1 MTRTH
6 RASFLPPSS
15 AGIPDRYLT
24 ALVLFDELA
33 VRVRSSVEGL
43 SSADRLGGGDRSG
56 QYRLDLVADA
66 DVVDSLLASGYNVLS
81 EESGFHDQGASL
93 TVVVDPVDGSTN
105 ASRGLPWW
113 ASSFSLVA
121 EVDGALTPVAS
132 LVADHGSGAVFSA
145 VAGAGAWHNG
155 VRLPLLGA
163 CRPSEEAIVGLNGRC
178 PINLGWAQTR
188 TFGALALDL
197 CCVAEGRLDGYVDAV
212 VGNHAPWDYLGALL
226 VVSECGGVVVDALGQ
241 DLCVLD
247 HAARRSPVAAP
258 TIERCETWIG
268 TAAGVLWR

>member
-132 LVADHGSGAVFSA
+132 LVAM
-145 VAGAGAWHNG
+145 
-155 VRLPLLGA
+155 
-163 CRPSEEAIVGLNGRC
+163 PSPWSRQVPATRIANRSLTGR
-178 PINLGWAQTR
+178 
-188 TFGALALDL
+188 
-197 CCVAEGRLDGYVDAV
+197 
-212 VGNHAPWDYLGALL
+212 
-226 VVSECGGVVVDALGQ
+226 S
-241 DLCVLD
+241 
-247 HAARRSPVAAP
+247 
-258 TIERCETWIG
+258 
-268 TAAGVLWR
+268 TAASMFGSAYSAP

>member
-66 DVVDSLLASGYNVLS
+66 DVVDSLLAAGYNVLS

-132 LVADHGSGAVFSA
+132 LVADHGSGAVFSCMSSIGGSNR
-145 VAGAGAWHNG
+145 GAE
-155 VRLPLLGA
+155 RPLPNQPGMGPDA
-163 CRPSEEAIVGLNGRC
+163 HIWGTRVGPVLRGRGSF
-178 PINLGWAQTR
+178 GWIR
-188 TFGALALDL
+188 
-197 CCVAEGRLDGYVDAV
+197 GRRGRQPCAMGLSRRV
-212 VGNHAPWDYLGALL
+212 VGG
-226 VVSECGGVVVDALGQ
+226 
-241 DLCVLD
+241 
-247 HAARRSPVAAP
+247 
-258 TIERCETWIG
+258 
-268 TAAGVLWR
+268 

>member
-15 AGIPDRYLT
+15 ARIPDRYLT

-66 DVVDSLLASGYNVLS
+66 DVVDSLLAS
-81 EESGFHDQGASL
+81 
-93 TVVVDPVDGSTN
+93 

-121 EVDGALTPVAS
+121 EADGALAPVAS

-268 TAAGVLWR
+268 AASGVLWR